1 MTSNSTASNRRCLT
15 ALPIYNEARHIPD
28 VLDEVRRYSSDILVV
43 NDGSTDDTRKSSR
56 RSAGKSRSSRMSRIS
71 VTARRCE
78 RHFDYAAEHGYDVI
92 VTIDCDGQHQPRL
105 IPELAAAVFPPGE
118 EPVDIV
124 SGSRYLKTI
133 DGNSVPPEERR
144 RINVLVTELVN
155 ERLGLE
161 LTDAFCG
168 FKAYRVAALKK
179 IKITEL
185 GYAMPLQ
192 FWAQAAALGLRIV
205 EFPVPLVYLE
215 EKRSFGGSL
224 DDGQR
229 RLAYYQDRPGPRDRG
244 GGVVSA
250 RPEHSAM
257 RGPES
262 TISPPQ
268 SDSSTISQSRHTR
281 EMAARS
287 NGPKFAR
294 QSKPPWTGHRLRA
307 PRRDFGTAFRAAAA
321 GGDRDGPSKITPL

>member
-1 MTSNSTASNRRCLT
+1 MSTKPEPANRRCLT

-28 VLDEVRRYSSDILVV
+28 VLAEVARYSSDILVV
-43 NDGSTDDTRKSSR
+43 DDGSTDETPK
-56 RSAGKSRSSRMSRIS
+56 
-71 VTARRCE
+71 VL
-78 RHFDYAAEHGYDVI
+78 AAEKNIQVVTHEHNLGYGAALRTAFEFAAKNGYDVL

-118 EPVDIV
+118 RPVDIV
-124 SGSRYLKTI
+124 SGTRYLQRI

-144 RINVLVTELVN
+144 RINVAITQLVN
-155 ERLGLE
+155 DRLGLD

-168 FKAYRVAALKK
+168 FKAYRVAALSK

-192 FWAQAAALGLRIV
+192 FWAQVAALGLRIV

-229 RLAYYQDRPGPRDRG
+229 RLAYYQTVLDREIEAVAFCPSAARG
-244 GGVVSA
+244 GTLG
-250 RPEHSAM
+250 
-257 RGPES
+257 G
-262 TISPPQ
+262 
-268 SDSSTISQSRHTR
+268 TR
-281 EMAARS
+281 CDA
-287 NGPKFAR
+287 KV
-294 QSKPPWTGHRLRA
+294 
-307 PRRDFGTAFRAAAA
+307 
-321 GGDRDGPSKITPL
+321 